1 MAPDRRVESNGM
13 CGLGNVGGACKAEE
27 NPVEGSPRVLD
38 PSGRLK
44 LRKVDPT
51 QWLGE
56 GGRGSGGRWVG
67 RRVTQWMA
75 MWVDQAAT
83 GWMSI

>member
-1 MAPDRRVESNGM
+1 MGCVDEETWEGV
-13 CGLGNVGGACKAEE
+13 CKAEE

-44 LRKVDPT
+44 LREVDPT
-51 QWLGE
+51 KWLGE
-56 GGRGSGGRWVG
+56 GGRRSEGRWVG

-83 GWMSI
+83 GWVSI